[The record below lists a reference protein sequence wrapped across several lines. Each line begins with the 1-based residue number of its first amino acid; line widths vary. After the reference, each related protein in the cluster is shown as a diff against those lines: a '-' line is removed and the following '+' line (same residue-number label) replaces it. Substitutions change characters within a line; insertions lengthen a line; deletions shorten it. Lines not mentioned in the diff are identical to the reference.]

1 MKTNT
6 YIQYQGQEFQV
17 KPIINKIKEN
27 WLHQGHKIKDL
38 ETLSLYIKPEDDAV
52 YFVINDTT
60 SGSLTIEELLSN
72 Q

>member
-6 YIQYQGQEFQV
+6 YIQYQGQEYQV

-27 WLHQGHKIKDL
+27 WLNQGNKIKDI
-38 ETLSLYIKPEDDAV
+38 ETLNLYIKPEDDAV

-60 SGSLTIEELLSN
+60 SGSLPIENLLTE
-72 Q
+72 